1 MKLTGKHKEIYI
13 GKMKG
18 EQNTALEK
26 EARGANKR
34 WVGRHSE
41 SSREELKKNVFLS
54 SHQIING
61 KINNLNSTA
70 SEVEMTM
77 YNNKYKLEIQLGI
90 L

>member
-41 SSREELKKNVFLS
+41 SSREELKKKCFPVLS
-54 SHQIING
+54 SNHKWQ
-61 KINNLNSTA
+61 
-70 SEVEMTM
+70 
-77 YNNKYKLEIQLGI
+77 NKQFK
-90 L
+90 